1 MLISTRFAKTATLF
15 SLSCLLSFNAL
26 AASTPT
32 RLGPANLAVIVNE
45 ADPNS
50 VEVGEY
56 YLQARQIPPQNLIKV
71 KLPTGKVKL
80 SAWEFAG
87 LRSSILPRLGP
98 EIQAMVLI
106 WTTPYAVECNSI
118 TSAMTLGYDAEQCK
132 KTCDPGKPSPYFNS
146 SVSQPYTALGIRPTM
161 LLPVESVEQAKALI
175 DRGVFSSFRLLP
187 SSAYLLTTSD
197 QARNA
202 RVPMFPKPMQIAASQ
217 LNIQRIEAD
226 SIQDRKD
233 VMFYFTGKISVP
245 HLDTLAFRPGAI
257 ADHLTSSGGDLL
269 GKAQMSSL
277 RWLDAGATGSY
288 GTVSEP
294 CNYWQKF
301 PAPSIVMKHYLEG
314 ETLIES
320 YWKSVAWPAQGLF
333 IGEPLAAPYSRV
345 QGTPSP

>member
-1 MLISTRFAKTATLF
+1 MHLSPLIRIAA
-15 SLSCLLSFNAL
+15 LLSFACL
-26 AASTPT
+26 VSFSAIAAPQPA
-32 RLGPANLAVIVNE
+32 RLSPANLAVIVNE
-45 ADPNS
+45 ADPSS

-56 YLQARQIPPQNLIKV
+56 YLQARQIPAQNLIKV
-71 KLPTGKVKL
+71 KLPTGKVQL

-87 LRSSILPRLGP
+87 VRSNILTRLGP
-98 EIQAMVLI
+98 EIQAIVMV

-118 TSAMTLGYDAEQCK
+118 TSAMTLGYDAQQCK

-146 SVSQPYTALGIRPTM
+146 EVSLPYSTLGIRPSM

-217 LNIQRIEAD
+217 LTIQRIEAD

-245 HLDTLAFRPGAI
+245 HLDTLTFRPGAI

-269 GKAQMSSL
+269 GKSQMSSL

-301 PAPSIVMKHYLEG
+301 PAPSIVMKHYIQG

-333 IGEPLAAPYSRV
+333 IGEPLASPYASTTTAT
-345 QGTPSP
+345 TP

>member
-1 MLISTRFAKTATLF
+1 MTSRFLQTAMLLSLTWVL
-15 SLSCLLSFNAL
+15 SLSAI
-26 AASTPT
+26 AAPTPT

-45 ADPNS
+45 ADANS

-56 YLQARQIPPQNLIKV
+56 YLQARQIPSQNLIKV
-71 KLPTGKVKL
+71 KLPTGKVRL

-98 EIQAMVLI
+98 EIQAIVLI

-146 SVSQPYTALGIRPTM
+146 TVSQPYTALGIRPTM

-175 DRGVFSSFRLLP
+175 DRGIFSSFRLLP

-197 QARNA
+197 NARNA
-202 RVPMFPKPMQIAASQ
+202 RAPMFPKPMQIAASQ
-217 LNIQRIEAD
+217 LTIQRIKAD

-233 VMFYFTGKISVP
+233 VMFYFTGKVSVP
-245 HLDTLAFRPGAI
+245 HLDTLTFRPGAI

-269 GKAQMSSL
+269 GKSQMSSL

-333 IGEPLAAPYSRV
+333 IGEPLAAPYSRMS
-345 QGTPSP
+345 GSSAP